1 MKTYPKLLKSDID
14 SVASVLQFIIR
25 ERQNDVTENTNLPQ
39 IFIGGR
45 KVGKIPTSSIDI
57 VATDKVGDLNY
68 DPNYLYIV
76 VDNAGTAEW
85 RRGALAAW

>member
-14 SVASVLQFIIR
+14 SVVSVLQFIIR

-45 KVGKIPTSSIDI
+45 KVGKIPTGSVDV
-57 VATDKVGDLNY
+57 VASDKVGDFNY
-68 DPNYLYIV
+68 DLDFLYILV
-76 VDNAGTAEW
+76 NNAGTAEW
-85 RRGALAAW
+85 RRGMLAAW